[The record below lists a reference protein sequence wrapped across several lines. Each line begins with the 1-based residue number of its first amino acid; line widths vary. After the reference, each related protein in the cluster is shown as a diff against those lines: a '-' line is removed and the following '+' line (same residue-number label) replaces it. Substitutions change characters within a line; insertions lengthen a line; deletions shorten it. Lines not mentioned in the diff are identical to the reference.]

1 MRFQALPIHRLPIAV
16 AAMHKSGSDRTIRP
30 SRPHPLD
37 VNARAEVNAL
47 LQAAGGLVSRR
58 DHPDLAASFD
68 WLVREG
74 RLTAVLPGV
83 YAASELA
90 HAWQTR
96 VRALGLRHRD
106 AVLLGAAAARVSFWP
121 DAPLDRIEAS
131 VPSALKPQPGF
142 FFNRRYIPAELIIER
157 AGLRYSVPALTAIDL
172 ATFACSD
179 AIDTALRA
187 RAATLAGMY
196 EALRMTP
203 HRAGNRERL
212 QLLID
217 SRGQPWSAAE
227 RLSHRLLRAAHIK
240 GWETNL
246 PVLVG
251 GQVFYIDIA
260 FKQQKL
266 AIEIDGRLHETDED
280 LFESDRWR
288 QNALVADGWRVLRFT
303 VAMLRDHPEVF
314 IAAIL
319 DALH

>member
-1 MRFQALPIHRLPIAV
+1 MLVAAIHR
-16 AAMHKSGSDRTIRP
+16 SGSDRTIRP
-30 SRPHPLD
+30 SRPHPLG

-47 LQAAGGLVSRR
+47 LQTGGGLVARR
-58 DHPDLAASFD
+58 DHPHLAGSFD

-74 RLTAVLPGV
+74 RLAAVLPGV
-83 YAASELA
+83 YAAPEIA
-90 HAWQTR
+90 RTWQTR

-121 DAPLDRIEAS
+121 NAPLDRIEAA
-131 VPSALKPQPGF
+131 VPGVLKPQPGF
-142 FFNRRYIPAELIIER
+142 SFNRRYIPAELIADR
-157 AGLRYSVPALTAIDL
+157 DGLRYSVPALTAIDL

-179 AIDTALRA
+179 AIDVALRT
-187 RAATLAGMY
+187 RATTLASMY
-196 EALRMTP
+196 EALRQTP

-212 QLLID
+212 KLLID
-217 SRGQPWSAAE
+217 SRGEPWSAAE
-227 RLSHRLLRAAHIK
+227 RLSHRLLRATQIR

-246 PVLVG
+246 PVRVH
-251 GQVFYIDIA
+251 GQLFYLDIA

-288 QNALVADGWRVLRFT
+288 QNALVAEGWRVLRFT
-303 VAMLRDHPEVF
+303 MAMLRDHPEVF

>member
-1 MRFQALPIHRLPIAV
+1 
-16 AAMHKSGSDRTIRP
+16 MHKSGSDRTIRP
-30 SRPHPLD
+30 PRPDALG

-47 LQAAGGLVSRR
+47 LQAAGGLASRR

-83 YAASELA
+83 YAASDIA
-90 HAWQTR
+90 HTWQAR

-106 AVLLGAAAARVSFWP
+106 AVLLGGAAARVSFWP
-121 DAPLDRIEAS
+121 DAPLDRIEAA

-142 FFNRRYIPAELIIER
+142 FFNRRYIPAELITER

-179 AIDTALRA
+179 AIDVALRT

-212 QLLID
+212 RLLID
-217 SRGQPWSAAE
+217 SRGEPWSAAE

-251 GQVFYIDIA
+251 GQLFYIDIA
-260 FKQQKL
+260 FKPQKL
-266 AIEIDGRLHETDED
+266 AIEIDGRLHETDDD

-303 VAMLRDHPEVF
+303 LAMLRDHPQLF

>member
-1 MRFQALPIHRLPIAV
+1 MRFQAFPIHRLPIAV

-83 YAASELA
+83 SAASELA

-121 DAPLDRIEAS
+121 DAPLDRIEAA

-157 AGLRYSVPALTAIDL
+157 AGLRYSVPALTAIAL

-179 AIDTALRA
+179 AVDIALRA

-227 RLSHRLLRAAHIK
+227 RLGHRLLRAAHIK

-251 GQVFYIDIA
+251 GQVFSISTSRSSSRSWRSRST
-260 FKQQKL
+260 
-266 AIEIDGRLHETDED
+266 DGCMRRMRISSSRTAGGRTH
-280 LFESDRWR
+280 S
-288 QNALVADGWRVLRFT
+288 ADGWRVLRFT
-303 VAMLRDHPEVF
+303 VAMLRDHAEVF